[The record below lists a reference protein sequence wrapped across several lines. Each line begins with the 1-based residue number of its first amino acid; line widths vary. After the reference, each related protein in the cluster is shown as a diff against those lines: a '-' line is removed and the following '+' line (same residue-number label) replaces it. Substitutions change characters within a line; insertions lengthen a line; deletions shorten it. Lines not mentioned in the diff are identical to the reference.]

1 MNIEHRSLRSLEW
14 DKLTSYLA
22 LAAETAEGQKLCA
35 DLVPSHDSGLALA
48 EHLLSE
54 SEEALALINN
64 RSEFNLTRVG
74 NIRESLGLLKAGAV
88 LSALDIG
95 RVGAML
101 TVSKQVRASLNLLTA
116 EHFPYLRPFSSR
128 LVAFDKTT
136 AAINQAIEYD
146 TVKDEASSALR
157 SLRREKLKL
166 ENSVKDELNRFIQ
179 SQAGS
184 KALQEPIYTM
194 RGGRYVLPVMANMR
208 YSVEGIVHDAS
219 QSGLTVYLE
228 PMAVVE
234 LANQIRIKEA
244 AIESEISR
252 ILKELCDLLSQDID
266 SITEAYQALIELDCI
281 MARGRLAAKYNGA
294 KPELTKEPVLFLEG
308 ARHPLLILQ
317 NKKDQ
322 EVIAND
328 IRLSGKER
336 TLVITGPNTGGKTVL
351 LKLIGLTALM
361 LRAGLLLPVKPGS
374 RASLFPLIC
383 ADIGDEQ
390 SIEQSL
396 STFSAHM
403 QNVVE
408 IVDRASP
415 GMLVLLDEV
424 GAGTD
429 PKEGAALA
437 RAVLEHLLA
446 HDVVTVATTH
456 LGELKTL
463 AFENP
468 GFVNAS
474 FEFDEE
480 TLSPTYKLRLGVP
493 GSSKANTIAL
503 RLGLALPVVQ
513 RARELTEV
521 SAQEFDQILQNLNA
535 KIEAISLQEEQLA
548 QDLAEAAR
556 LKAGLEDDRARL
568 KSEREKVK
576 SEVSSELRAELKQA
590 REIVRELTASL
601 QRSPSMKAVQKT
613 ASELKALEATVS
625 FLQERQKPAHSGGS
639 ELGVGRR
646 VKILSLN
653 QIGHINE
660 LVASASGQIERAFVQ
675 VGSMKIK
682 VAPDDL
688 LVLDQVRSA
697 AKTNKT
703 AKDSKVPVGSKKAPQ
718 YNDPAVFVRTM
729 SNTLDLRGQRVDAA
743 LSQTEAFIDQ
753 CSVQRISPLMI
764 IHGHGTGAVKSAV
777 RDFLKNCGY
786 PARFRPGENYEG
798 GDGVTVVELG
808 D

>member
-1 MNIEHRSLRSLEW
+1 MSIEHRSLRSLEW

-22 LAAETAEGQKLCA
+22 
-35 DLVPSHDSGLALA
+35 ALA
-48 EHLLSE
+48 ETPEGRELCAALEPTVDTEIALAELLLGE
-54 SEEALALINN
+54 SEEALAMINN
-64 RSEFNLTRVG
+64 RSEISLNRVG
-74 NIRESLGLLKAGAV
+74 NIRECLGLLKAGAV
-88 LSALDIG
+88 LSALDIA

-101 TVSKQVRASLNLLTA
+101 AVSKQVRGSLNLLSV
-116 EHFPYLRPFSSR
+116 EQFPCLRPYSSR
-128 LVAFDKTT
+128 LVALDKTV
-136 AAINQAIEYD
+136 AAIEQAIDHD
-146 TVKDEASSALR
+146 TVKDEASGILR

-166 ENSVKDELNRFIQ
+166 ENAVKDELNKIIQ
-179 SQAGS
+179 SQTGS

-208 YSVEGIVHDAS
+208 YSLDGIVHDAS

-228 PMAVVE
+228 PMVVVE
-234 LANQIRIKEA
+234 LSNQIRIKEA
-244 AIESEISR
+244 AIEAEVQR
-252 ILKELCDLLSQDID
+252 ILQELCQLIVLDID
-266 SITEAYQALIELDCI
+266 AIMESYQTLIELDCI
-281 MARGRLAAKYNGA
+281 MARARLAAKYNGV
-294 KPELTKEPVLFLEG
+294 KPELTGEPVLQLEG
-308 ARHPLLILQ
+308 ARHPLLVLQ
-317 NKKDQ
+317 NKKDHS
-322 EVIAND
+322 VIAND
-328 IRLSGKER
+328 IRLNEGER

-361 LRAGLLLPVKPGS
+361 LRSGLLIPVKHGS
-374 RASLFPLIC
+374 RASLFPVIC

-408 IVDRASP
+408 IVDRAGP

-437 RAVLEHLLA
+437 RAVLEHLL
-446 HDVVTVATTH
+446 DRGVVTVATTH

-463 AFENP
+463 AFENS

-503 RLGLALPVVQ
+503 RLGLAPAVVA
-513 RARELTEV
+513 RARRLTEV
-521 SAQEFDQILQNLNA
+521 SEQEFEQILKTLND
-535 KIEAISLQEEQLA
+535 KIQAVSEQEEQLQA
-548 QDLAEAAR
+548 SLYDAAR
-556 LKAGLEDDRARL
+556 LKADMQKEEERL
-568 KSEREKVK
+568 KAEREKLK
-576 SEVSSELRAELKQA
+576 HEVSSELKGELKAA
-590 REIVRELTASL
+590 REIVRELTATL
-601 QRSPSMKAVQKT
+601 QRNPSMKAVQKT
-613 ASELKALEATVS
+613 AAELKALEETVS
-625 FLQERQKPAHSGGS
+625 FLKERQKLPASAPS
-639 ELGVGRR
+639 LGEGMR

-653 QIGHINE
+653 QTGVVQEILPDQVVI
-660 LVASASGQIERAFVQ
+660 Q
-675 VGSMKIK
+675 VGAMKIR
-682 VAPDDL
+682 VRPEDL
-688 LVLDQVRSA
+688 QLLEQSQGRKTSNKGFAQSA
-697 AKTNKT
+697 NK
-703 AKDSKVPVGSKKAPQ
+703 ANRNAALPK

-729 SNTLDLRGQRVDAA
+729 SNTLDLRGQRVDSA
-743 LSQTEAFIDQ
+743 LQQTEAFIDQ
-753 CSVQRISPLMI
+753 CSLQRISPLMI

-777 RDFLKNCGY
+777 RDFLRSCGY
-786 PARFRPGENYEG
+786 PARFRPGETYEG

>member
-1 MNIEHRSLRSLEW
+1 VSIEHRSLRSLEW

-35 DLVPSHDSGLALA
+35 DLVPSHDTGLALA
-48 EHLLSE
+48 EHLLGE

-208 YSVEGIVHDAS
+208 YSLEGIVHDAS

-234 LANQIRIKEA
+234 LSNQIRIKEA

-252 ILKELCDLLSQDID
+252 ILKELCDLLSQEID
-266 SITEAYQALIELDCI
+266 SIAEAYQALVELDCI
-281 MARGRLAAKYNGA
+281 MARGRLAAKYNGT
-294 KPELTKEPVLFLEG
+294 KPELTHEPVLFLEG
-308 ARHPLLILQ
+308 ARHPLLVLQ

-374 RASLFPLIC
+374 RASLFPVIC

-474 FEFDEE
+474 FEFDED

-503 RLGLALPVVQ
+503 RLGLAPLVVQ
-513 RARELTEV
+513 RARQLTEV

-548 QDLAEAAR
+548 LELAEAAR

-568 KSEREKVK
+568 KSEREKVR
-576 SEVSSELRAELKQA
+576 SEVSSELRSELKQA

-625 FLQERQKPAHSGGS
+625 FLQERQKPAHSGP
-639 ELGVGRR
+639 ELAVGMR

-660 LVASASGQIERAFVQ
+660 LAAGGSGQIERVLVQ
-675 VGSMKIK
+675 VGVMKIK

-697 AKTNKT
+697 AKTNK
-703 AKDSKVPVGSKKAPQ
+703 DSKAPVGSKKAPQ

-777 RDFLKNCGY
+777 RDFLKSCGY